1 MQPLKPAN
9 TYHAIISDRKLFRGA
24 ADLTAFKVYFVD
36 IIGRKDPSRTEWDK
50 CGLSRD
56 QFMAS
61 LTGVPGLEGVG
72 LITAFPHITKA
83 FRFGPESEIVMNVRA
98 WNTQGMTPLDLS
110 RSDGYAEFA
119 CLAEAV
125 LAADEFALW
134 ANAASVAEYLAKWSP
149 YAGGP
154 VSSRDKLM
162 TYWRP

>member
-9 TYHAIISDRKLFRGA
+9 PYHAVICDRRLFRGA
-24 ADLTAFKVYFVD
+24 DGLTAFKVYFVD

-61 LTGVPGLEGVG
+61 LSGVAGLEGVG
-72 LITAFPHITKA
+72 LMTAFPHITKA
-83 FRFGPESEIVMNVRA
+83 FRFGPESEVVLNVRA
-98 WNTQGMTPLDLS
+98 WNTKGMTPLDLG
-110 RSDGYAEFA
+110 RSDAYAEFA
-119 CLAEAV
+119 CLAEAM

-134 ANAASVAEYLAKWSP
+134 AKAASVVEYLAQWSS

-154 VSSRDKLM
+154 VSSRDKLT